1 MKVRIKYFSSSFIK
15 ERDMKKLNVKNTVF
29 SLSAVVVAAT
39 GMMLFSDSG
48 KATNLATE
56 ETLALSVDKLDKD
69 TLKIA
74 LSNVVELPKSL
85 QFSLQLDGNV
95 YFNEDSVKW
104 LVTNTDNSAI
114 QKTITLSQDKKTLD
128 VLIVSNN
135 ALKKV
140 ADSIEI
146 AEIDVVSPNDKA
158 AKYTLTSHTQADG
171 TGYKYVVDSMNR
183 QVTGPAF
190 TLENGGQLTY
200 NTEPR
205 LELADSN
212 KIVEGKIM
220 LTIGEEFTE
229 ADKLSYVKAFDD
241 EDGELTGIKV
251 SGQVDTKIIGSYTL
265 TYEVIDSLGETATL
279 IVPVIVENKLEEQV
293 ENPQITGT
301 VQQVNLTVGD
311 TFDPLAGVQAI
322 DYSGRQLT
330 VKLSGDYIDTLVDG
344 VLTKAG
350 TYTIQYDAVD
360 RHGNVAPSAI
370 TTLIVAEK
378 PQEPEYKIP
387 ESIKD
392 LLDLTIVN
400 PVSGDATEQNPLIL
414 TVTEQ
419 ATKDSLSQM
428 INEFKDYTVKVTR
441 LNTRTTISYSVELTT
456 SQEHHYLVFN
466 VESTQTEVV
475 DYLDSLTQSSGEET
489 PDNEAGGTTPDN
501 EAGEETPDNEAGE
514 ETPDNEAG
522 GTTPDNE
529 AGGTT
534 PDNEAGETTPDNEA
548 GGTTPDNEAGGTTPD
563 NEAGG
568 TTPDNEAGETT
579 PDNEAGETNKDQTQS
594 SNPQTGMNMKVPLIL
609 CGVMTT
615 IAGVW
620 VAFKNKLK
628 KQ

>member
-1 MKVRIKYFSSSFIK
+1 
-15 ERDMKKLNVKNTVF
+15 MKKLNVKNTVF

-135 ALKKV
+135 ALKKEGN
-140 ADSIEI
+140 SIEI
-146 AEIDVVSPNDKA
+146 AEIDVISPNDKA
-158 AKYTLTSHTQADG
+158 VKYTLTSHTQADG

-200 NTEPR
+200 NTLPR

-229 ADKLSYVKAFDD
+229 VDKLSYVKAFDD
-241 EDGELTGIKV
+241 EDGEITSIKV

-265 TYEVIDSLGETATL
+265 NYEVTDSLGETSILT
-279 IVPVIVENKLEEQV
+279 VPVIVENKLEEQV

-311 TFDPLAGVQAI
+311 TFDPLEGVQAI

-330 VKLSGDYIDTLVDG
+330 VKLSGDYTDTLVDG

-392 LLDLTIVN
+392 LLDSTIVN
-400 PVSGDATEQNPLIL
+400 PVSGDATEQNPLVL
-414 TVTEQ
+414 TVAEP
-419 ATKDSLSQM
+419 ATKESLSQM

-441 LNTRTTISYSVELTT
+441 LNTRAMISYSVELTN
-456 SQEHHYLVFN
+456 SQEQHYLVFN
-466 VESTQTEVV
+466 VESTQTEIV
-475 DYLDSLTQSSGEET
+475 DYLDSLTQPS
-489 PDNEAGGTTPDN
+489 GGTTPDN
-501 EAGEETPDNEAGE
+501 GT
-514 ETPDNEAG
+514 G
-522 GTTPDNE
+522 GTTP
-529 AGGTT
+529 
-534 PDNEAGETTPDNEA
+534 
-548 GGTTPDNEAGGTTPD
+548 
-563 NEAGG
+563 
-568 TTPDNEAGETT
+568 

-594 SNPQTGMNMKVPLIL
+594 SNPQTGMNMNVPLIL

-615 IAGVW
+615 IAGGW

-628 KQ
+628 K

>member
-1 MKVRIKYFSSSFIK
+1 
-15 ERDMKKLNVKNTVF
+15 MKKLNVKNTVF

-135 ALKKV
+135 ALKKEGN
-140 ADSIEI
+140 SIEI
-146 AEIDVVSPNDKA
+146 AEIDVISPNDKA
-158 AKYTLTSHTQADG
+158 VKYTLTSHTQADG

-200 NTEPR
+200 NTLPR

-229 ADKLSYVKAFDD
+229 VDKLSYVKAFDD
-241 EDGELTGIKV
+241 EDGEITSIKV

-265 TYEVIDSLGETATL
+265 NYEVTDSLGETSILT
-279 IVPVIVENKLEEQV
+279 VPVIVENKLEEQV

-311 TFDPLAGVQAI
+311 TFDPLEGVQAI

-330 VKLSGDYIDTLVDG
+330 VKLSGDYTDTLVDG

-392 LLDLTIVN
+392 LLDSTIVN
-400 PVSGDATEQNPLIL
+400 PVSGDATEQNPLVL
-414 TVTEQ
+414 TVTEP
-419 ATKDSLSQM
+419 ATKESLSQM

-441 LNTRTTISYSVELTT
+441 LNTRAIISYSVELTN
-456 SQEHHYLVFN
+456 SQEQHYLVFN
-466 VESTQTEVV
+466 VESTQTEQMINEFKDYTVKVTRLNTRAIISYSVELTNSQEQHYLVFNVESTQTEIV
-475 DYLDSLTQSSGEET
+475 DYLDSLTQPS
-489 PDNEAGGTTPDN
+489 GGTTPDN
-501 EAGEETPDNEAGE
+501 GT
-514 ETPDNEAG
+514 G
-522 GTTPDNE
+522 GTTPDNGT
-529 AGGTT
+529 GGTT
-534 PDNEAGETTPDNEA
+534 PDNGSRRNNT
-548 GGTTPDNEAGGTTPD
+548 
-563 NEAGG
+563 
-568 TTPDNEAGETT
+568 
-579 PDNEAGETNKDQTQS
+579 
-594 SNPQTGMNMKVPLIL
+594 
-609 CGVMTT
+609 
-615 IAGVW
+615 
-620 VAFKNKLK
+620 
-628 KQ
+628 